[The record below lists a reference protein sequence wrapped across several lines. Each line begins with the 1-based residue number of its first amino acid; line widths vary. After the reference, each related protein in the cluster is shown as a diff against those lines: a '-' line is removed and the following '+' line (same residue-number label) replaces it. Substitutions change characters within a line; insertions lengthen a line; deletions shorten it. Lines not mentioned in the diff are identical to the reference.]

1 MKWLSPAAA
10 YRKGGRRAGVN
21 FRETKQLFYLELA
34 SSATY
39 VGNILICYL
48 ATKNMI
54 FPEGSCHRQ
63 K

>member
-10 YRKGGRRAGVN
+10 YRKGGKRAGVN

-39 VGNILICYL
+39 LGRQYI
-48 ATKNMI
+48 NML
-54 FPEGSCHRQ
+54 PSY
-63 K
+63 